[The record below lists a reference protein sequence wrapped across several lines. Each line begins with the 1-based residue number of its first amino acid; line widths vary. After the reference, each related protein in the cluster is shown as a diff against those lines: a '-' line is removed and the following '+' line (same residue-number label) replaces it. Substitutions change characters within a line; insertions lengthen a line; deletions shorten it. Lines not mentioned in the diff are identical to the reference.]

1 MICLRYLSKLTAIW
15 LTLLYRMDPVFELLD
30 PTVQKWVYKQG
41 WGELREIQKEAVKP
55 ILSQNVDVVISA
67 STAAGK
73 TEAAFL
79 PVCSTCVNNDD
90 GFSILYISP
99 LKALINDQYRRLE
112 SLFDMLGMRVTA
124 WHGDSSWAEK
134 TKAKRD
140 PNGVVLITP
149 ESLESLLVREPGWV
163 QTSFEFLKYI
173 VIDEYHAFIGSERGH
188 QLQSLMH
195 RLEGLLER
203 HNTPIPRIA
212 LSATLGDMD
221 GVMCCLRPNKSIDCT
236 LIQGKGTGSPL
247 KFQLRGY
254 VNRPPVKEPSENEYF
269 NTELTA
275 DQQVALDLFETLR
288 GDSHLVFANSRQR
301 CEHFAVMLSDLCRKN
316 HLPENE
322 FFPHHGSLS
331 KELRSDL
338 ESRLQ
343 KERLPTTAI
352 CTMTLELGIDI
363 GKVKSV
369 CQVTAPH
376 SVSSLRQR
384 LGRSGRRGDPAILRM
399 YITENELSH
408 DSNVIDMLRVE
419 LLQTVAMTHLLLGEK
434 WFEPADRTL
443 PHFSTLVHQILAV
456 VAQWGGVRADQ
467 LWQLLCVSGP
477 FDLVVIDHY
486 KALLKHMGENHL
498 ISQLSSGE
506 IVLGLEGEKLVSH
519 YSFYAVFKTPEE
531 YRVIVG
537 SKTIGTLPVDS
548 ALLVGQSIVLGGRR
562 WKVEEIDAEKKVIHV
577 VPARGGRPPRF
588 RGNGVGI
595 HDRVRQEMFKIYVEG
610 DHRIPCGDS
619 RVEFMDSNARQ
630 LFLEGSSIFKDL
642 DLKHTSIFKHSKYV
656 YVIPWMGDKVVNTIT
671 VYLNR
676 CGIKASSYA
685 GSIEIEDADIIEVKN
700 CLYGAVSSGI
710 PSNTELATLMSDKN
724 VDKYD
729 YLLSEPFLNQSY
741 GARFFDSIEA
751 LSWIKNATAQNKI

>member
-1 MICLRYLSKLTAIW
+1 MICRKYQLKLTMIW
-15 LTLLYRMDPVFELLD
+15 LTLLCKMDSVFELLD

-41 WGELREIQKEAVKP
+41 WHDLRDIQKKAIKP
-55 ILSQNVDVVISA
+55 ILSQDFDVVISA

-79 PVCSTCVNNDD
+79 PACSASLGNDD

-112 SLFDMLGMRVTA
+112 GLSDMLDMRVTA
-124 WHGDSSWAEK
+124 WHGDSSQAEK
-134 TKAKRD
+134 KKAKRN
-140 PNGVVLITP
+140 PNGIVLITP
-149 ESLESLLVREPGWV
+149 ESLESLLIRESGWV
-163 QTSFEFLKYI
+163 QTAFESLNYI
-173 VIDEYHAFIGSERGH
+173 IIDEYHAFIGSERGH

-195 RLEGLLER
+195 RLEGLVGR
-203 HNTPIPRIA
+203 HSTPVPRIA
-212 LSATLGDMD
+212 LSATLGDMES
-221 GVMCCLRPNKSIDCT
+221 VMSSLRPNRSLDCT
-236 LIQGKGTGSPL
+236 LVKGSGSGSPL

-254 VNRPPVKEPSENEYF
+254 VNYQPAEESSDNEYF
-269 NTELTA
+269 NTDIPA
-275 DQQVALDLFETLR
+275 DQQVAQDLFETLR
-288 GDSHLVFANSRQR
+288 GASNLVFANSRRR
-301 CEHFAVMLSDLCRKN
+301 CEHFAVMLSDLCKRN

-399 YITENELSH
+399 YITENELSQN
-408 DSNVIDMLRVE
+408 SNVVDSLRVE

-434 WFEPADRTL
+434 WFEPADKAL
-443 PHFSTLVHQILAV
+443 PHYSTLVHQILAV

-477 FDLVVIDHY
+477 FGLVEIDNY
-486 KALLKHMGENHL
+486 KALLKYMGENRL
-498 ISQLSSGE
+498 ISQISSGE
-506 IVLGLEGEKLVSH
+506 IVIGLEGEKLVSH

-531 YRVIVG
+531 YRVVVG
-537 SKTIGTLPVDS
+537 SKAIGTLPIDS
-548 ALLVGQSIVLGGRR
+548 ALLVGQSIIFGGRR
-562 WKVEEIDAEKKVIHV
+562 WKVEEIDAERKSIHV
-577 VPARGGRPPRF
+577 VPSRGGKPPKF
-588 RGNGVGI
+588 GGGGIGV
-595 HDRVRQEMFKIYVEG
+595 HDRVRQEMFKIYAEE
-610 DHRIPCGDS
+610 DHRIPSSDS
-619 RVEFMDSNARQ
+619 RIEFMDTDGRS
-630 LFLEGSSIFKDL
+630 LFLEGLSIFKDL
-642 DLKHTSIFKHSKYV
+642 DLKSTSIFKHSTYV

-671 VYLNR
+671 VYLNH
-676 CGIKASSYA
+676 CGYKASAYA
-685 GSIEIEDADIIEVKN
+685 GVIEIDDTDIVAVKN
-700 CLYGAVSSGI
+700 CLTNVVSSGL
-710 PSNTELATLMSDKN
+710 PSNTDLAKKIVDKH

-729 YLLSEPFLNQSY
+729 RLLPESLLNQGY
-741 GARFFDSIEA
+741 GARFFDSKRT
-751 LSWIKNATAQNKI
+751 LSWLKNANQHGRL

>member
-1 MICLRYLSKLTAIW
+1 MGS
-15 LTLLYRMDPVFELLD
+15 VFELLH

-41 WGELREIQKEAVKP
+41 WDDLRDIQKEAIKP

-79 PVCSTCVNNDD
+79 PACSACVGNDE
-90 GFSILYISP
+90 GFSVLYISP
-99 LKALINDQYRRLE
+99 LKALINDQCRRLE
-112 SLFDMLGMRVTA
+112 GLSDMLGMRVTA
-124 WHGDSSWAEK
+124 WHGDSSRAEK

-140 PNGVVLITP
+140 PNGIVLITP

-163 QTSFEFLKYI
+163 RTAFEPLQYI
-173 VIDEYHAFIGSERGH
+173 VIDEYHAFIGTERGH

-195 RLEGLLER
+195 RLEGLLDR
-203 HNTPIPRIA
+203 HDTPIPRIA

-221 GVMCCLRPNKSIDCT
+221 GVMQALRPNKSVECT
-236 LIQGKGTGSPL
+236 LIRGEGTGSSL

-254 VNRPPVKEPSENEYF
+254 VNRPPVEDSSEDEYF
-269 NTELTA
+269 NTELPA
-275 DQQVALDLFETLR
+275 DQQVAQDLFETLR

-301 CEHFAVMLSDLCRKN
+301 CEHFAVMLSDLGKKK
-316 HLPENE
+316 HLSENE

-419 LLQTVAMTHLLLGEK
+419 LLQTIAMTHLLLGEK

-477 FDLVVIDHY
+477 FDLVEIKNY
-486 KALLKHMGENHL
+486 KALLKHMGESRL

-531 YRVIVG
+531 YRVVVG

-548 ALLVGQSIVLGGRR
+548 ALLVGQSIVFGGRR
-562 WKVEEIDAEKKVIHV
+562 WKVEEIDAERKSIHV
-577 VPARGGRPPRF
+577 VSALGGRPPKF
-588 RGNGVGI
+588 GGGGIGV
-595 HDRVRQEMFKIYVEG
+595 HDRVRQEMFKIYAEG
-610 DHRIPCGDS
+610 DHRISHADS
-619 RVEFMDSNARQ
+619 RIEFMDSDAKL
-630 LFLEGSSIFKDL
+630 LFSEGLRVFRDFDL
-642 DLKHTSIFKHSKYV
+642 ANTSVFKHSKYV
-656 YVIPWMGDKVVNTIT
+656 YVIPWMGDKIVNTLTIF
-671 VYLNR
+671 LNY
-676 CGIKASSYA
+676 CGFKASSYA
-685 GSIEIEDADIIEVKN
+685 GVIEISDTEVCAIKD
-700 CLYGAVSSGI
+700 CLVSAVRSGI
-710 PSNTELATLMSDKN
+710 PSNTDLAQHIVEKDI
-724 VDKYD
+724 DKYD
-729 YLLSEPFLNQSY
+729 YLLPDQLLTKGY
-741 GARFFDSIEA
+741 GARYFNSEDS
-751 LSWIKNATAQNKI
+751 LLWIKRESNLGRF

>member
-1 MICLRYLSKLTAIW
+1 
-15 LTLLYRMDPVFELLD
+15 MDSVFELLD

-41 WGELREIQKEAVKP
+41 WDDLRDIQKEAVKP
-55 ILSQNVDVVISA
+55 ILSQDVDVVISA

-79 PVCSTCVNNDD
+79 PACSASVGNDD

-112 SLFDMLGMRVTA
+112 GLSDMLDMPVTA
-124 WHGDSSWAEK
+124 WHGDSSQADK
-134 TKAKRD
+134 KKAKRD
-140 PNGVVLITP
+140 PNGIVLITP
-149 ESLESLLVREPGWV
+149 ESLESLLVRESGWV
-163 QTSFEFLKYI
+163 QVAFDSLKFI
-173 VIDEYHAFIGSERGH
+173 IIDEYHAFIGSERGH

-195 RLEGLLER
+195 RLESLLER
-203 HNTPIPRIA
+203 FNEPIPRIA

-221 GVMCCLRPNKSIDCT
+221 GVRSALRPNKSLDCT
-236 LIQGKGTGSPL
+236 LIKGSGAGSSL

-254 VNRPPVKEPSENEYF
+254 IDRPPAAEPSDEEYF
-269 NTELTA
+269 NTDIPA
-275 DQQVALDLFETLR
+275 DQQVACDLFEKLR
-288 GDSHLVFANSRQR
+288 GDSNLVFANSRQR
-301 CEHFAVMLSDLCRKN
+301 CEHFAVMLSDLCKKN

-408 DSNVIDMLRVE
+408 NSNVVDMLRIE

-434 WFEPADRTL
+434 WFEPADRAL
-443 PHFSTLVHQILAV
+443 PHYSTLVHQILAV

-477 FDLVVIDHY
+477 FDLVKINDY
-486 KALLKHMGENHL
+486 KALLKYMGEKRL
-498 ISQLSSGE
+498 ISQISSGE
-506 IVLGLEGEKLVSH
+506 IVMGLEGEKLVSH

-531 YRVIVG
+531 YRVLVG
-537 SKTIGTLPVDS
+537 SKAIGTLPIDS
-548 ALLVGQSIVLGGRR
+548 ALLVGQSIVFSGRR
-562 WKVEEIDAEKKVIHV
+562 WKVEEIDTERKSIHV
-577 VPARGGRPPRF
+577 VPSRGGKPPKF
-588 RGNGVGI
+588 GGGGIGV
-595 HDRVRQEMFKIYVEG
+595 HDRVRQEMFKIYAEE
-610 DHRIPCGDS
+610 DHRIPSSDS
-619 RVEFMDSNARQ
+619 RTEFMDSDGRS
-630 LFLEGSSIFKDL
+630 LFLEGLGTFKDL
-642 DLKHTSIFKHSKYV
+642 DLKNTSIFKHSSYI
-656 YVIPWMGDKVVNTIT
+656 YLIPWMGDKIVNTIT
-671 VYLNR
+671 VHLNG
-676 CGIKASSYA
+676 CGYEASAYA
-685 GSIEIEDADIIEVKN
+685 GVIEINDTDIAGVKN
-700 CLYGAVSSGI
+700 CLSDVVSSGL
-710 PSNTELATLMSDKN
+710 PSNAELAALVVDKN

-729 YLLSEPFLNQSY
+729 YLLSESFLNQSY
-741 GARFFDSIEA
+741 GARFFDSKGSLGWLTMA
-751 LSWIKNATAQNKI
+751 NQQGRLL